1 MEIIHA
7 VYLAMTNQYKRKC
20 EKIGQRAMPQIT
32 HVHETMSDRFKNIVF
47 PLTDGKKELQL
58 IVNLEDAYKTNG
70 AIISKFFEKNVI
82 LGIIDNEWKEH
93 LREMD
98 DLRSAVN
105 NATYEQKDPLVI
117 YKLESYELFK
127 NMLYRLNQEAVE
139 LLMKLDIPAE
149 TALQSTNQEDKQ
161 NNYGNSKTSN
171 SNSTAAPQFKGS
183 DGYRQAVQNSMPI
196 PEKKQPIIADTK
208 VNRNDTCP
216 CGSGKKYKQCH
227 GK

>member
-1 MEIIHA
+1 
-7 VYLAMTNQYKRKC
+7 MTEQYKRKC
-20 EKIGQRAMPQIT
+20 HKISELAMPQIT

-58 IVNLEDAYKTNG
+58 IVNLEEAYKTQG
-70 AIISKFFEKNVI
+70 VIISKYFEKNII

-127 NMLYRLNQEAVE
+127 SMLYRLNQEAVE
-139 LLMKLDIPAE
+139 LLMKLNIPAE

-161 NNYGNSKTSN
+161 NNYGNSKTGN
-171 SNSTAAPQFKGS
+171 SNATAKPQFSGS
-183 DGYRQAVQNSMPI
+183 DGYRQAVQNSMPTQ
-196 PEKKQPIIADTK
+196 EKKQPVIADTK
-208 VNRNDTCP
+208 INRNDACP